1 MDFKKY
7 GKAISKDVEAAGI
20 TAQVKFAPSRAFT
33 QLQKYVD
40 QGVQLVPCEKVLK
53 LGVKAVDLSSGHAR
67 LSSKI
72 ADVSPEASAAM
83 IADFMRLMALLT
95 DEEALARL
103 VEDAPKK
110 KDGHLPANRVALSC
124 YMEGMFRQCEFYLLK
139 AKCSKGD
146 VIEITVERKSY
157 EAVEGFGNSLPA
169 GEVLGG
175 DRYSDIVERMGLV
188 AE

>member
-1 MDFKKY
+1 
-7 GKAISKDVEAAGI
+7 
-20 TAQVKFAPSRAFT
+20 
-33 QLQKYVD
+33 
-40 QGVQLVPCEKVLK
+40 
-53 LGVKAVDLSSGHAR
+53 
-67 LSSKI
+67 
-72 ADVSPEASAAM
+72 
-83 IADFMRLMALLT
+83 MRLVALLT
-95 DEEALARL
+95 DEEALACL

-110 KDGHLPANRVALSC
+110 KDGRLPANRVALSC

-146 VIEITVERKSY
+146 VIEITAERKSY

-175 DRYSDIVERMGLV
+175 DRYSDIVKRMGLV